1 MFQYVRVSL
10 KHLWGAV
17 LQSATEGVEELS
29 GFQQGSRAKV
39 DQPDVEFRVYDDIF
53 ILYVPVEH
61 SFATQVTHCGY
72 QLSTEI
78 HQKKSDPITTS
89 QQFSQPVSHLSEDV
103 ACQRL
108 VQSRLHV
115 DKLKQVKPIPVFLH
129 DQLEETLILKHL
141 QHLYTHKH
149 Q

>member
-61 SFATQVTHCGY
+61 SFAMQVTHCGY
-72 QLSTEI
+72 QLNTEI
-78 HQKKSDPITTS
+78 YRYTSEKKWSNYNISTVLTAR
-89 QQFSQPVSHLSEDV
+89 FSPVWRCSLLEARPVSA
-103 ACQRL
+103 ACR
-108 VQSRLHV
+108 
-115 DKLKQVKPIPVFLH
+115 
-129 DQLEETLILKHL
+129 
-141 QHLYTHKH
+141 
-149 Q
+149 

>member
-39 DQPDVEFRVYDDIF
+39 DQPDVKFRVYDDIF

-61 SFATQVTHCGY
+61 SFAMQVTHCGY
-72 QLSTEI
+72 QLSREI
-78 HQKKSDPITTS
+78 YIRKKVI
-89 QQFSQPVSHLSEDV
+89 
-103 ACQRL
+103 
-108 VQSRLHV
+108 
-115 DKLKQVKPIPVFLH
+115 
-129 DQLEETLILKHL
+129 QLEHLNSSHSLFLTCLKM
-141 QHLYTHKH
+141 
-149 Q
+149 